1 MSSHLNSGDRNRYKA
16 TDDEE
21 EQIYYEEEEWS
32 MSQTTKH
39 VLIGSGVAVSLAI
52 LYLFCFVLPRMFIPE
67 LTKLV
72 GITKVQKLGVNLV
85 PVLPETVELWGTE
98 TWGEKVREFGI
109 EDSEEENEDQ
119 ESGLEISEER
129 DINISGEVDISAR
142 AKERIILIGDI
153 HGQYTEFRKLLRK
166 VKYDRK
172 KDHILVL
179 GDFIAKG
186 PDSLKVL
193 DFLIK
198 NEVDCILGNHE
209 YYALQNYAQF
219 HGLESPFFVSGNK
232 KQKNPD
238 LSSSGFN
245 EDPEYLLA
253 KKLQPHHVQ
262 YINQCGVIKQLGAV
276 PLHSLKNSGKKG
288 HAQGLAVHAGLRWDL
303 TVDLE
308 EQDPNDC
315 LEMRS
320 YLGPFYNET
329 TSEPRDPGAVS
340 WSKIWNAKNKN
351 GTTPRNYVVYYGH
364 DAHRGLNL
372 KKWAKGLDNGCV
384 RGDYLA
390 AMVMWQEETTKGVLY
405 KEQAVRVKC

>member
-1 MSSHLNSGDRNRYKA
+1 MSFHLNSGDRNRYKA

-21 EQIYYEEEEWS
+21 EQIYYEEEEWT

-72 GITKVQKLGVNLV
+72 GITKVQKLGVSLV

-98 TWGEKVREFGI
+98 TWGEKVKEIEI
-109 EDSEEENEDQ
+109 EDNDEGEEDQ
-119 ESGLEISEER
+119 ESGLGASEEEKLEISGGI
-129 DINISGEVDISAR
+129 DISGK

-153 HGQYTEFRKLLRK
+153 HGQYTELRKLLRK
-166 VKYDRK
+166 VKYDKR

-186 PDSLKVL
+186 PDSFKVL

-198 NEVDCILGNHE
+198 NDVDCILGNHE

-219 HGLESPFFVSGNK
+219 HGLESPFFVSGSQ

-276 PLHSLKNSGKKG
+276 PLHSLKNNGKKG

-320 YLGPFYNET
+320 YLEPFYNET

-340 WSKIWNAKNKN
+340 WSKIWNVKSKN
-351 GTTPRNYVVYYGH
+351 GTIPRNYVVYYGH

-372 KKWAKGLDNGCV
+372 KKWTKGLDNGCV

-390 AMVMWQEETTKGVLY
+390 AMVMWQEKTKKGVLY